1 MPATPLARMVEEF
14 AEHLLGVD
22 LPRLPADR
30 RGEAAAF
37 ARRRVAAMPTPLRA
51 AVAPV
56 AVAVHGVGRSLGG
69 ARLARLLARRPI
81 PVLDDYVRLVRSLAF
96 TYVWDRWPSTA
107 ADGAPR

>member
-14 AEHLLGVD
+14 AAHLLGVD

-37 ARRRVAAMPTPLRA
+37 TRRRIAAMPTPLRT
-51 AVAPV
+51 AVTPV
-56 AVAVHGVGRSLGG
+56 VVVVHGAARPLGA
-69 ARLARLLARRPI
+69 ARVARLLARRPV
-81 PVLDDYVRLVRSLAF
+81 PVLDDYVRLVRSLAYA
-96 TYVWDRWPSTA
+96 YVWDRWPETA